1 MYTIASDIRYNIP
14 FSQVCNELISGDRYY
29 TISSTI
35 MKELK
40 NKNVFK
46 LDSNG
51 VSENYIKISLV
62 SLNEINIMIKVEI
75 NYEGIKLC
83 KDVLKSRWMDEM

>member
-14 FSQVCNELISGDRYY
+14 FSQVCNELISGDKFYN
-29 TISSTI
+29 ISSTI

-51 VSENYIKISLV
+51 VSENYIKIHIPSGSKLMK
-62 SLNEINIMIKVEI
+62 EWIKIYYQKTVH
-75 NYEGIKLC
+75 C
-83 KDVLKSRWMDEM
+83 KKV